1 MGDTFDSRKTI
12 DFWSLDWAKK
22 NYFDRIRNMGIELIS
37 IEPGTCVLKM
47 IVRKEMLNGFEI
59 LHGGISYSLSDSALA
74 FAANSYGFKCVSIE
88 SSISH
93 LRPVKKGD
101 ILTAH
106 AKEINRGKTIGV
118 YEVTIL
124 NQDDKKVSHFKGT
137 VHISQEIW

>member
-1 MGDTFDSRKTI
+1 MKTPQEI
-12 DFWSLDWAKK
+12 VSFMLSNDAYSKWMQIKL
-22 NYFDRIRNMGIELIS
+22 NTINLGNCELQTTIHAD
-37 IEPGTCVLKM
+37 
-47 IVRKEMLNGFEI
+47 MLNGFEI
-59 LHGGISYSLSDSALA
+59 LHGGITYSLSDSALA

-93 LRPVKKGD
+93 LRPVKNGD

>member
-1 MGDTFDSRKTI
+1 MKTPQEVVSYMLSNDAFSKWMQI
-12 DFWSLDWAKK
+12 KL
-22 NYFDRIRNMGIELIS
+22 NTINL
-37 IEPGTCVLKM
+37 GTCELQTT
-47 IVRKEMLNGFEI
+47 IHSDMLNGFEI

-93 LRPVKKGD
+93 LRPVKNGD

-124 NQDDKKVSHFKGT
+124 NQDDKKVSNFKGT

>member
-1 MGDTFDSRKTI
+1 MKTPQEVVSYMLSNDAFSKWMQI
-12 DFWSLDWAKK
+12 KL
-22 NYFDRIRNMGIELIS
+22 NTINL
-37 IEPGTCVLKM
+37 GTCELQTT
-47 IVRKEMLNGFEI
+47 IHADMLNGFEI

-93 LRPVKKGD
+93 LRPVKNGD